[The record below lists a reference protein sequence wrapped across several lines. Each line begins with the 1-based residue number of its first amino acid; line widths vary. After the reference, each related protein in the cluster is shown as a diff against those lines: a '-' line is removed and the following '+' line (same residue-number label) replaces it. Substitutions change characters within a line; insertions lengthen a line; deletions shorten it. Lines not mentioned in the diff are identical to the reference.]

1 VRLPLPAP
9 PREKA
14 AAPEDQ
20 TGESRA
26 DDGPRHTANCLDL
39 TCDLTEVIDAVCR
52 TVEGGVR
59 AIAGACASPPRHRP
73 VLVNSSAEWEKLE
86 VQTRHHRLN
95 IGMRAGYGFWYTK
108 AIGYNLISIP
118 DIDPSEVVF

>member
-1 VRLPLPAP
+1 
-9 PREKA
+9 
-14 AAPEDQ
+14 
-20 TGESRA
+20 
-26 DDGPRHTANCLDL
+26 
-39 TCDLTEVIDAVCR
+39 
-52 TVEGGVR
+52 VR

-108 AIGYNLISIP
+108 TIGYNLISIP
-118 DIDPSEVVF
+118 DIDPSEVVFNSSADIWGEAILETAAHGPTAGPAI